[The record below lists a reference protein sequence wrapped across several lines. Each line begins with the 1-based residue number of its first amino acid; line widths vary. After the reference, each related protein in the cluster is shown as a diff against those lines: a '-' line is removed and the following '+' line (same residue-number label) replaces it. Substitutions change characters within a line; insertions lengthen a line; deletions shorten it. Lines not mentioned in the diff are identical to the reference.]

1 MNIHLLEENE
11 ETATVSFDVS
21 DTGIGIADE
30 HLEGIFKSFQQATT
44 HTSRL
49 FGGTGL
55 GLTIVKHLV
64 EQQGGTIHVKSKIN
78 EGSTFSV
85 KMIFKK
91 TNDTLKSESQA
102 EESVVEIK
110 NIKVLV
116 AEDMALNQLLIRTIL
131 NDLGF
136 ECDIA
141 GDGKIAI
148 EKLQAKSYDIVLM
161 DLHMPEMDG
170 YEATEFIRKQL
181 KSTIP
186 IIALTADVVNINF
199 AKCNSIGMNDYIAK
213 PIDEKLLHK
222 KIVDL
227 LRLDGEQIG

>member
-1 MNIHLLEENE
+1 M
-11 ETATVSFDVS
+11 
-21 DTGIGIADE
+21 
-30 HLEGIFKSFQQATT
+30 
-44 HTSRL
+44 
-49 FGGTGL
+49 
-55 GLTIVKHLV
+55 

-85 KMIFKK
+85 KMIFQK

-227 LRLDGEQIG
+227 LRLEGETID